1 MNSFE
6 ILCFLTEAEYAF
18 SLHKDIIPLM
28 LEKRYRPAGWLGMIV
43 GSKLW
48 FEFSERHMMDTSLEK
63 LIKELGR
70 RGRLG
75 EKVVKSVTEGNGL
88 IKLIKQDVHFGSVT
102 KKIANYL

>member
-1 MNSFE
+1 
-6 ILCFLTEAEYAF
+6 
-18 SLHKDIIPLM
+18 
-28 LEKRYRPAGWLGMIV
+28 
-43 GSKLW
+43 
-48 FEFSERHMMDTSLEK
+48 MMDTSLEK